1 MANQRRELNA
11 SHDGRPPQRALSIS
25 VHGGI
30 ERHKVSR
37 HGRRSYRVGRKRR
50 QRRAFARVHLE
61 DRLEHPK
68 EWGQARC
75 PTEPVPILLEP
86 TPYEA
91 EAAKGE
97 GVRPRAPSV
106 FFSSRRCRL
115 ACTKPRKSGWA
126 FVGLDLNSGWHCT
139 ATNQG

>member
-1 MANQRRELNA
+1 MRLTMVDLRK
-11 SHDGRPPQRALSIS
+11 RALSIS

-37 HGRRSYRVGRKRR
+37 HGRRSCRVGRKRSR
-50 QRRAFARVHLE
+50 TFEFHSARL
-61 DRLEHPK
+61 
-68 EWGQARC
+68 
-75 PTEPVPILLEP
+75 TS
-86 TPYEA
+86 YEA

-97 GVRPRAPSV
+97 GVLPRAPSV